1 MRHCMSHGP
10 SQIWLQQ
17 QQAQEVTRKTM
28 KMIMV
33 NHVKIL
39 TEIARS
45 GSDDTVVGSDKGET
59 DKGEQR

>member
-17 QQAQEVTRKTM
+17 QQAQEVTRKRM

-33 NHVKIL
+33 NHVKD
-39 TEIARS
+39 TDGDS
-45 GSDDTVVGSDKGET
+45 SSGPGSDDTVVGSDKR
-59 DKGEQR
+59 DR